1 MPPKQAH
8 TDRLLREDVAAMI
21 RDTRQDYDR
30 PESAEELAKDII
42 TMVRERTLREIQNYT
57 RNNLK

>member
-21 RDTRQDYDR
+21 QGNRQDYDVTD
-30 PESAEELAKDII
+30 PQALAKDII
-42 TMVRERTLREIQNYT
+42 TMVRERVLREISNYA
-57 RNNLK
+57 RNNIK